1 MKFLVVFACLWRE
14 PRLVSA
20 VCEDLEP
27 LVEGGLLLTENDVP
41 AFKEAEAALLGG
53 GVVAACGGQ
62 DGPVQLV
69 GDPLVFMLMFYLS
82 STSDGLA

>member
-1 MKFLVVFACLWRE
+1 MLC
-14 PRLVSA
+14 
-20 VCEDLEP
+20 VCVGEDLEP
-27 LVEGGLLLTENDVP
+27 LVEGDLLLTEQDVP
-41 AFKEAEAALLGG
+41 AFEEAEAALLGG
-53 GVVAACGGQ
+53 EVVAAGSGQ

>member
-27 LVEGGLLLTENDVP
+27 LVEGGLLLTEQEVP
-41 AFKEAEAALLGG
+41 AFQKAEAALLG
-53 GVVAACGGQ
+53 
-62 DGPVQLV
+62 
-69 GDPLVFMLMFYLS
+69 
-82 STSDGLA
+82 

>member
-1 MKFLVVFACLWRE
+1 MECLVVLYSLRFQRE
-14 PRLVSA
+14 PFFVSA
-20 VCEDLEP
+20 VSEDLEP
-27 LVEGGLLLTENDVP
+27 EWGWP
-41 AFKEAEAALLGG
+41 APHGTRCTSIRGGG
-53 GVVAACGGQ
+53 GVVASGSGQ